1 MKKFLYKES
10 ITAIAFLIIIFAVGG
25 ASVFLNFGKYAYHF
39 IKGDTSRELSL
50 VLSEL
55 KTVADDTFGDKIAF
69 QPQFIKVYSAA
80 QKLMNTSV
88 YDDAL
93 YGYIVKDSDGK
104 LHFPMYAEPTDAQ
117 AQNTVDFYNYLK
129 AKNIPMLYILAPCKY
144 IEGVTKLPYGIEF
157 YPDRNTD
164 EFLSYLSAE
173 GVDFLDLRQS
183 LKVSG
188 LDLSDCYF
196 DTDHHWRHSTA
207 FFAYSTAIEHIR
219 LSYNMDLDPEGF
231 YTDLANYKTLDFEN
245 AFLGSQG
252 RRVGASASGKDDI
265 SIILPNFD
273 TNYTVYNGKDN
284 SLLWQGAF
292 EDTILRKRLLTLSD
306 ENANMYAAYFEYDY
320 EHLIIENNNIEN
332 GKHIIILKD
341 SYGLPFSAFLSTAT
355 EKLEMIDLRS
365 FDKNRLCEYIETAS
379 PDMVIVMYNNGSFS
393 ETMYDFG
400 VPKA

>member
-1 MKKFLYKES
+1 M
-10 ITAIAFLIIIFAVGG
+10 
-25 ASVFLNFGKYAYHF
+25 
-39 IKGDTSRELSL
+39 
-50 VLSEL
+50 
-55 KTVADDTFGDKIAF
+55 
-69 QPQFIKVYSAA
+69 
-80 QKLMNTSV
+80 
-88 YDDAL
+88 
-93 YGYIVKDSDGK
+93 
-104 LHFPMYAEPTDAQ
+104 
-117 AQNTVDFYNYLK
+117 
-129 AKNIPMLYILAPCKY
+129 
-144 IEGVTKLPYGIEF
+144 
-157 YPDRNTD
+157 
-164 EFLSYLSAE
+164 
-173 GVDFLDLRQS
+173 
-183 LKVSG
+183 
-188 LDLSDCYF
+188 
-196 DTDHHWRHSTA
+196 
-207 FFAYSTAIEHIR
+207 
-219 LSYNMDLDPEGF
+219 
-231 YTDLANYKTLDFEN
+231 
-245 AFLGSQG
+245 
-252 RRVGASASGKDDI
+252 GASASGKDDI

-400 VPKA
+400 VPKT